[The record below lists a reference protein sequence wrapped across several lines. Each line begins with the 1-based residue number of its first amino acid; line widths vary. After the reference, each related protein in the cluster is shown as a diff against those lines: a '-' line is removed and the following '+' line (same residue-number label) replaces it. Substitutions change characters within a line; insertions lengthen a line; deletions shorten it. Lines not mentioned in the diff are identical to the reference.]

1 MRHPWM
7 VLCAA
12 LLIGGALGAAEGAPP
27 SSAVEK
33 AAAAVAP
40 ALVRLRV
47 VDIEYESGRAMK
59 GEATGSGVIF
69 TQEGHIIT
77 NHHVAGKAKQIV
89 CTMADRSEIDA
100 ELVGTDPLTDISVIR
115 LRPKEPRAF
124 AVARFGD
131 SSRLQVGDPVLA
143 MGSPLALSQSVTM
156 GIVSNTELVMPDLFW
171 PFKFQ
176 VEGEDVGSIVRW
188 IGHDAKINPGNS
200 GGPLVN
206 LDGEVVGIN
215 EMQFG
220 LSGAIPGNLAR
231 KVAEELVAHGQ
242 VVRAW
247 LGLEVQPLLRSEPRQ
262 EGALVSGVI
271 PGSPAAKA
279 GFASGDVL
287 VSLAGETVS
296 VRVPEELPIFNQV
309 VADLPLGKPAAAVV
323 ERDGKQVTLQV
334 TPEEREPWRPR
345 EREFEEW
352 GLTGRDLS
360 GLEAKE
366 RRRESPDGVLITSL
380 RSGGPSDDA
389 KPKLLEDDILLA
401 VDGRPLKT
409 TDDLAAVTQELTKE
423 QSEPRPVVVTFERK
437 ALQCM
442 TVVKVGKEK
451 PSEPGH
457 EVRKAW
463 LPVEVQ
469 VLTGELA
476 EALHLDKTG
485 VRITQVYPHSSA
497 EKAGLAVGD
506 FIVAI
511 DGTPIPASRPEHFDV
526 FPAMLRQYP
535 VGTEVTLSVI
545 RGTEER
551 TLKVKLE
558 RSPTPAQELAKY
570 EDDRFEFT
578 VRDVSETDRAEERWP
593 QAQQGAYVVSVS
605 EGSWAALG
613 HLAVG
618 DLILHVQG
626 EATASAD
633 DLKKAMEKVAS
644 AKPDT
649 VVLHVQR
656 GIHDLYLEL
665 RPKWQEA
672 G

>member
-1 MRHPWM
+1 
-7 VLCAA
+7 
-12 LLIGGALGAAEGAPP
+12 
-27 SSAVEK
+27 
-33 AAAAVAP
+33 
-40 ALVRLRV
+40 
-47 VDIEYESGRAMK
+47 
-59 GEATGSGVIF
+59 
-69 TQEGHIIT
+69 
-77 NHHVAGKAKQIV
+77 
-89 CTMADRSEIDA
+89 
-100 ELVGTDPLTDISVIR
+100 
-115 LRPKEPRAF
+115 
-124 AVARFGD
+124 
-131 SSRLQVGDPVLA
+131 
-143 MGSPLALSQSVTM
+143 
-156 GIVSNTELVMPDLFW
+156 
-171 PFKFQ
+171 
-176 VEGEDVGSIVRW
+176 
-188 IGHDAKINPGNS
+188 
-200 GGPLVN
+200 
-206 LDGEVVGIN
+206 
-215 EMQFG
+215 
-220 LSGAIPGNLAR
+220 
-231 KVAEELVAHGQ
+231 
-242 VVRAW
+242 
-247 LGLEVQPLLRSEPRQ
+247 
-262 EGALVSGVI
+262 
-271 PGSPAAKA
+271 
-279 GFASGDVL
+279 
-287 VSLAGETVS
+287 
-296 VRVPEELPIFNQV
+296 
-309 VADLPLGKPAAAVV
+309 
-323 ERDGKQVTLQV
+323 
-334 TPEEREPWRPR
+334 
-345 EREFEEW
+345 
-352 GLTGRDLS
+352 
-360 GLEAKE
+360 
-366 RRRESPDGVLITSL
+366 VLITSL

-409 TDDLAAVTQELTKE
+409 TDDLAAVTQELTKD
-423 QSEPRPVVVTFERK
+423 QGEPSPVVVTFERK